1 MKVNATENT
10 VLHLSLDHE
19 DCVYRAQRWIKG
31 TVTVEYPSLQS
42 DGNSK
47 LSISFIGKE
56 QTWTTPTLLN
66 SCRGQEKED
75 IIFDEE
81 QILHDFNQEQPNGL
95 TTTTT
100 TTTLPFAVFLPG
112 SLAPSF
118 YFEDDG
124 PRGCSVSY
132 ELTAWYGTHVSVTRP
147 VHIVGPTLSTKTHPY
162 HLAPLSLSPDL
173 LLAVHMENTHVAK
186 GRSLP
191 VSLSMR
197 GPPTAEVTVQVME
210 EIHWKTYCHTAHAH
224 KHIQSEQRLAPTN
237 PPEWSD
243 VERMKLEMEQELH
256 AVENFPISIPIPSTA
271 RDTYL
276 GTKRIQI
283 QHFLCI
289 RILDT
294 KEATHTI
301 PLIICDP
308 PLNSHHHHSPSKESL
323 QDIMTTVWPGDVVP
337 VHENSTDA
345 SEHSSCPP
353 IHEEVAE
360 VAE

>member
-1 MKVNATENT
+1 
-10 VLHLSLDHE
+10 
-19 DCVYRAQRWIKG
+19 
-31 TVTVEYPSLQS
+31 LQP
-42 DGNSK
+42 DGNSE
-47 LSISFIGKE
+47 LSISLIGRE

-75 IIFDEE
+75 IIFEEE
-81 QILHDFNQEQPNGL
+81 QVLQDFSQKQPNSL
-95 TTTTT
+95 TT
-100 TTTLPFAVFLPG
+100 TTTLPIAVFLPG

-124 PRGCSVSY
+124 PRGCSVNY

-147 VHIVGPTLSTKTHPY
+147 VHIVGPTLSTKAHPY
-162 HLAPLSLSPDL
+162 HLAPLSLSSDV

-186 GRSLP
+186 GHSLP

-197 GPPTAEVTVQVME
+197 GRSTAEATIQVME
-210 EIHWKTYCHTAHAH
+210 EIHWKTHCHTAHSH
-224 KHIQSEQRLAPTN
+224 QHILSEQRLAPIT
-237 PPEWSD
+237 EWSD
-243 VERMKLEMEQELH
+243 TERIKLELEQELH
-256 AVENFPISIPIPSTA
+256 ASSPISIPIPSTA
-271 RDTYL
+271 RDTYI

-289 RILDT
+289 RFLGS
-294 KEATHTI
+294 KEVTHTI
-301 PLIICDP
+301 PLTICDP

-323 QDIMTTVWPGDVVP
+323 QEIITTVWPGDVVP
-337 VHENSTDA
+337 VHESSTDA

-360 VAE
+360 VVE

>member
-1 MKVNATENT
+1 M
-10 VLHLSLDHE
+10 
-19 DCVYRAQRWIKG
+19 
-31 TVTVEYPSLQS
+31 
-42 DGNSK
+42 
-47 LSISFIGKE
+47 
-56 QTWTTPTLLN
+56 
-66 SCRGQEKED
+66 ED
-75 IIFDEE
+75 IIFEE
-81 QILHDFNQEQPNGL
+81 EKVLQDFSQEQPNGW
-95 TTTTT
+95 T

-162 HLAPLSLSPDL
+162 HSAPLSLSKDL

-191 VSLSMR
+191 VFLSLRNRS
-197 GPPTAEVTVQVME
+197 TAEVTLQVME
-210 EIHWKTYCHTAHAH
+210 EIHWKTHCHTAHSH
-224 KHIQSEQRLAPTN
+224 THILSEQHLSPAIHPVWLD
-237 PPEWSD
+237 E
-243 VERMKLEMEQELH
+243 ERMKLEMEQELH
-256 AVENFPISIPIPSTA
+256 ANSPISIPIPSTA

-276 GTKRIQI
+276 GTKRIQV

-323 QDIMTTVWPGDVVP
+323 QDIITTVWPGDVVP

-360 VAE
+360 VVE